1 MRRRPPPQE
10 EPVDESWMA
19 TFADAITLL
28 MAFFVMLLTF
38 AEYDIPAFDEAAAA
52 ISERVGGTATENP
65 SGTLRRELEDQMYAM
80 QADQAVEVSKDSRGI
95 VIEMKGGAFFKPGSA
110 EIRPAA
116 EGVLK
121 EISKKISE
129 PKFKCF
135 YVEVIGHTDDLPIR
149 SDRFPTNWELS
160 AARAAR
166 IVRFFG
172 ENQVEKNRLKASG
185 FADTKPKV
193 PNLDD
198 QGRPIA
204 ENRATNRRIEVKVE
218 RMNVEDQKRCNSTA
232 NLKNMLKQIKQ
243 GQSQ

>member
-52 ISERVGGTATENP
+52 ISERVGGTASENP
-65 SGTLRRELEDQMYAM
+65 SGILRRELEDQMYDM
-80 QADQAVEVSKDSRGI
+80 QADQAVEISKDSRGI
-95 VIEMKGGAFFKPGSA
+95 VIEIRGGAFFKPGSA

-116 EGVLK
+116 EDVLR
-121 EISKKISE
+121 EISKKISK

-135 YVEVIGHTDDLPIR
+135 YVEVIGHTDDMPIR

-204 ENRATNRRIEVKVE
+204 ENRATNRRIEVKIE

-232 NLKNMLKQIKQ
+232 NLKKMLKQIK
-243 GQSQ
+243 

>member
-52 ISERVGGTATENP
+52 ISERVGGTASENP
-65 SGTLRRELEDQMYAM
+65 SGILRRELEDQMYDM
-80 QADQAVEVSKDSRGI
+80 QADQAVEISKDSRGI
-95 VIEMKGGAFFKPGSA
+95 VIEIRGGAFFKPGSA

-116 EGVLK
+116 EDVLR
-121 EISKKISE
+121 EISKKISK

-204 ENRATNRRIEVKVE
+204 ENRATNRRIEVKIE

-232 NLKNMLKQIKQ
+232 NLKKMLKQIK
-243 GQSQ
+243 

>member
-80 QADQAVEVSKDSRGI
+80 QADQAVEISKDSRGI
-95 VIEMKGGAFFKPGSA
+95 VIEMRGGAFFKPGSA
-110 EIRPAA
+110 EIRPVA
-116 EGVLK
+116 EGVLR
-121 EISKKISE
+121 EISKKINE

-135 YVEVIGHTDDLPIR
+135 YVEVIGHTDDLPSR

-172 ENQVEKNRLKASG
+172 DNQVEKKRLKASG

-218 RMNVEDQKRCNSTA
+218 RMNVEDQKRCNSPA
-232 NLKNMLKQIKQ
+232 NLKNMLKQIKK

>member
-52 ISERVGGTATENP
+52 ISERVGGTASENP
-65 SGTLRRELEDQMYAM
+65 SGILRRELEDQMYAM
-80 QADQAVEVSKDSRGI
+80 QADQAVEINKDSRGI
-95 VIEMKGGAFFKPGSA
+95 VIEIRGGAFFKPGSA
-110 EIRPAA
+110 EIRSAA
-116 EGVLK
+116 EDVLR

-135 YVEVIGHTDDLPIR
+135 YVEVIGHTDDMPIR

-204 ENRATNRRIEVKVE
+204 ENRATNRRIEVKIE

-232 NLKNMLKQIKQ
+232 NLKKMLKQIK
-243 GQSQ
+243 

>member
-1 MRRRPPPQE
+1 M
-10 EPVDESWMA
+10 
-19 TFADAITLL
+19 
-28 MAFFVMLLTF
+28 
-38 AEYDIPAFDEAAAA
+38 
-52 ISERVGGTATENP
+52 
-65 SGTLRRELEDQMYAM
+65 
-80 QADQAVEVSKDSRGI
+80 
-95 VIEMKGGAFFKPGSA
+95 
-110 EIRPAA
+110 
-116 EGVLK
+116 
-121 EISKKISE
+121 
-129 PKFKCF
+129 
-135 YVEVIGHTDDLPIR
+135 PIR

-218 RMNVEDQKRCNSTA
+218 RMNVEDQKRCNSPA
-232 NLKNMLKQIKQ
+232 NLKNMLKQIKK

>member
-52 ISERVGGTATENP
+52 ISERVGGTASENP
-65 SGTLRRELEDQMYAM
+65 SGILRRELEDQMYAM
-80 QADQAVEVSKDSRGI
+80 QADQAVEISKDSRGI
-95 VIEMKGGAFFKPGSA
+95 VIEIRGGAFFKPGSA

-116 EGVLK
+116 EDVLR

-135 YVEVIGHTDDLPIR
+135 YVEVIGHTDDMPIR

-204 ENRATNRRIEVKVE
+204 ENRATNRRIEVKIE

-232 NLKNMLKQIKQ
+232 NLKKMLKQIK
-243 GQSQ
+243 